1 MHGPTARRNH
11 GAAKPGGGPRLRLAP
26 SRSVRPDPAG
36 RRHRAGSSPVS
47 PSANPA
53 LRPTRRNWFAP
64 EKRNNQAASS
74 ASAAST
80 APEPMAAPGLTTVAD
95 ASLLHVLRRL
105 ELIEARVRAAVAR
118 RRTTDPETDDRFRGL
133 YISPAHVDRL
143 LAEKSA
149 PPPPDAGAAQ
159 ARDDIE
165 ATADAAE
172 RAGAAPRL
180 RRLARNFRLDEIDVE
195 LLLIAM
201 APDVDARFERLYG
214 YLQDD
219 VSRRRASVGLG
230 LELCGL
236 PLSSAYARSR
246 LAPGAP
252 LVDECLVLIEETERP
267 VLTRSLRVPD
277 RVAGHLLGSDI
288 PDPVVAA
295 LAYECEPATVQ
306 EATTMVRWMRDES
319 PSPLA
324 GEVRGG
330 GCRLAY
336 IRERPGASGAA
347 LASSAF

>member
-1 MHGPTARRNH
+1 MT
-11 GAAKPGGGPRLRLAP
+11 
-26 SRSVRPDPAG
+26 
-36 RRHRAGSSPVS
+36 
-47 PSANPA
+47 
-53 LRPTRRNWFAP
+53 
-64 EKRNNQAASS
+64 
-74 ASAAST
+74 
-80 APEPMAAPGLTTVAD
+80 APGLTTVAD
-95 ASLLHVLRRL
+95 ASLIHVLRRL

-133 YISPAHVDRL
+133 YISQAHVDRL
-143 LAEKSA
+143 LGEKSA

-159 ARDDIE
+159 AREDIE

-172 RAGAAPRL
+172 REGADPRL

-236 PLSSAYARSR
+236 PLSSAYALSR

-252 LVDECLVLIEETERP
+252 LVDECLVLVEETDRP

-277 RVAGHLLGSDI
+277 RVAAHLLGSDI
-288 PDPVVAA
+288 RDAVVAS
-295 LAYECEPATVQ
+295 LAYDCEPSAPEQATN
-306 EATTMVRWMRDES
+306 
-319 PSPLA
+319 
-324 GEVRGG
+324 
-330 GCRLAY
+330 
-336 IRERPGASGAA
+336 
-347 LASSAF
+347 